1 MASENPHVHV
11 DFYPIITSI
20 YVRFVQTYR
29 SIKLIR
35 YCIEKEGKEQ
45 IRNGTTYSDDHMKC
59 PFFKNTDYTTYV
71 NISKTDE
78 NHILEGECNFEK
90 EHRA

>member
-11 DFYPIITSI
+11 GFYPIITSI

-35 YCIEKEGKEQ
+35 YCIEKEVKEQ
-45 IRNGTTYSDDHMKC
+45 IRNGKYSDDHGSHEMPLFQK
-59 PFFKNTDYTTYV
+59 YV
-71 NISKTDE
+71 LQS
-78 NHILEGECNFEK
+78 L
-90 EHRA
+90 